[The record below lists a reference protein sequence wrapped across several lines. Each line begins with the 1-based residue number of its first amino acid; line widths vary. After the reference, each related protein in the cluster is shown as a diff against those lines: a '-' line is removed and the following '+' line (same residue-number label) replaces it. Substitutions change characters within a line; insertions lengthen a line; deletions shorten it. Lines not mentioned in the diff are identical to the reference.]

1 MRKLTA
7 SGKLEIG
14 LISTEEETD
23 VKIKGWDQR
32 KQGVVH
38 SFKMDSDDAC
48 FEERKRRRLYYLR
61 IDIKGVDEGRKTRM
75 IRLYFYKRREDAE

>member
-61 IDIKGVDEGRKTRM
+61 IDIKGVDEGRKTQM
-75 IRLYFYKRREDAE
+75 IRLYF